1 MWHIPC
7 FWGNPGDK
15 ECIYFVERNRGQG
28 MKQKPEDCAIM
39 AFSNPSGKFM
49 FQVLWKN
56 KAQLFKKKGL
66 PRDPSPN
73 STVGWISLV
82 HGHLGTSI
90 PSTWSRRAA
99 VSVPGPEQACSL
111 AHRDCRPQIALR
123 CSNRSIRTGT
133 RVKRNSSL
141 DLSKGKYGEPCVVCK
156 PD

>member
-1 MWHIPC
+1 
-7 FWGNPGDK
+7 
-15 ECIYFVERNRGQG
+15 

-82 HGHLGTSI
+82 HGHPGTWA
-90 PSTWSRRAA
+90 P
-99 VSVPGPEQACSL
+99 PSL
-111 AHRDCRPQIALR
+111 ALGAGGRLCLAQGLSRPAPWPTETAGL
-123 CSNRSIRTGT
+123 
-133 RVKRNSSL
+133 K
-141 DLSKGKYGEPCVVCK
+141 
-156 PD
+156 